1 MCFSE
6 QIFYRKQSLGAPVRF
21 SSHMA
26 DSVVREI
33 QKTKRSVIVL
43 RSQSSLVYLCVQFVF
58 STAALHVL
66 VRWISR
72 LIALWSKGVYIPS
85 LHFFCENNPEP
96 WPVFSRPLAN
106 EDLFFS
112 TIMGSYTSE
121 NNCSGQWRLESTWH
135 KYKNI
140 SGLAWLSFWWLT
152 SFCGTYVSLRMSVSG
167 VTLQLTAC

>member
-6 QIFYRKQSLGAPVRF
+6 QILYRKQSLGAPVRF
-21 SSHMA
+21 SLHRA
-26 DSVVREI
+26 ESVVREI

-72 LIALWSKGVYIPS
+72 LIALWSKGVYILS
-85 LHFFCENNPEP
+85 LHFFCDNNSEP

-106 EDLFFS
+106 EDLFFL
-112 TIMGSYTSE
+112 TIMGFYLSE
-121 NNCSGQWRLESTWH
+121 NNCSGQWRRESSGH
-135 KYKNI
+135 MYNI
-140 SGLAWLSFWWLT
+140 NGLARLSFWWLN
-152 SFCGTYVSLRMSVSG
+152 SFCGTYVSLRMSV
-167 VTLQLTAC
+167 V